1 MFCKSMLVLAL
12 ACPARVSDV
21 DDYNAALP
29 FFASWSNGRSLC
41 ATRRIERKLD
51 SRTFTLPT
59 EVFFSAQNFFDDP
72 GVQHGSSFAPR
83 SLRILA
89 L

>member
-1 MFCKSMLVLAL
+1 MPRAVEMVQT
-12 ACPARVSDV
+12 PNDSDV

-29 FFASWSNGRSLC
+29 FFAPRRSGRLLS
-41 ATRRIERKLD
+41 ASRRIERQLD
-51 SRTFTLPT
+51 SRAITLPT
-59 EVFFSAQNFFDDP
+59 EIFFSAQNFFDDP